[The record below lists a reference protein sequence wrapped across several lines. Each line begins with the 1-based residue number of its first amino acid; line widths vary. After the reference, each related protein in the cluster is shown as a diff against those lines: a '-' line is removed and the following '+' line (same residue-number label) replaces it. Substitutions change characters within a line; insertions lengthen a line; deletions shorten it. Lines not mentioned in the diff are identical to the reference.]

1 MESARRGRP
10 PVPPARVLAAAEALF
25 AQTDAPGTIT
35 MDAIAA
41 AAGIG
46 KGTLFR
52 AFGSRDAL
60 LDALWIAKLAPVR
73 DAVAGDAAP
82 RDRAV
87 ALLAALL
94 DFKLANRHLIHARE
108 RAPNL
113 MESDHYRWMHGQMRN
128 LVAQAAGRAP
138 DTACDF
144 AAHALL
150 ATLHIQLIEHM
161 LAQGHTLDAIRAL
174 QAAHADAVIAGL

>member
-1 MESARRGRP
+1 MESVRRGRP

-25 AQTDAPGTIT
+25 AQTDAPATIT

-60 LDALWIAKLAPVR
+60 LDALWAAKLAPVR
-73 DAVAGDAAP
+73 DAIAGAAP
-82 RDRAV
+82 PHDRAV
-87 ALLAALL
+87 ALLHALL
-94 DFKLANRHLIHARE
+94 DFKLANRHLIRARE

-113 MESDHYRWMHGQMRN
+113 LESDHYRWMHDQ
-128 LVAQAAGRAP
+128 LQQLIAAPRAP
-138 DTACDF
+138 DSASDY

-150 ATLHIQLIEHM
+150 ATLHIQLIEHL
-161 LAQGHTLDAIRAL
+161 LAQGHTLDTIRARL
-174 QAAHADAVIAGL
+174 AAHAAAVIAAL